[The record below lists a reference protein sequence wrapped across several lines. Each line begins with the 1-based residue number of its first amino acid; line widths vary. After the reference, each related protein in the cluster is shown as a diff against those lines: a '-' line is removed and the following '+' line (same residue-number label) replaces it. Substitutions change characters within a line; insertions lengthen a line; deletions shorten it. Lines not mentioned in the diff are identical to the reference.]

1 MELAL
6 TVFGIVTCA
15 AVFVGFLW
23 VLNFLFAPDN
33 HSDSDWYSEDEEL

>member
-1 MELAL
+1 MEWILVIFGMLAC
-6 TVFGIVTCA
+6 V
-15 AVFVGFLW
+15 AVGAGFFW